1 MGKTNLLSC
10 LEKRDLL
17 IQSAVSIDKLLQWAE
32 VYEEAGQI
40 NDAIDFYERAN
51 AAEPLEKLLAIAHEE
66 GDAFV
71 YGRILKALNR
81 EATPQ
86 EWISLGEKAAEI
98 EKHAYAKEAFKRAG
112 LQTTEVTK
120 SEEGPATSA

>member
-1 MGKTNLLSC
+1 VARTNLLSC

-17 IQSAVSIDKLLQWAE
+17 NQSAVSINKLLEWGA

-51 AAEPLEKLLAIAHEE
+51 AAEPLENLLGIACGE

-86 EWISLGEKAAEI
+86 EWISLGEKATEY
-98 EKHAYAKEAFKRAG
+98 EKHAFAREAYKRAG
-112 LQTTEVTK
+112 LETVGVEK
-120 SEEGPATSA
+120 SEEGVS

>member
-1 MGKTNLLSC
+1 VARTNLLSC

-17 IQSAVSIDKLLQWAE
+17 NQSAVSINRLLEWGA
-32 VYEEAGQI
+32 VYEEADLI

-51 AAEPLEKLLAIAHEE
+51 AAEPLEKLLSIAREE

-86 EWISLGEKAAEI
+86 EWISLGEKAAEFG
-98 EKHAYAKEAFKRAG
+98 KHAFAQEAFKRGG
-112 LQTTEVTK
+112 LETVGAVK
-120 SEEGPATSA
+120 SEEDV